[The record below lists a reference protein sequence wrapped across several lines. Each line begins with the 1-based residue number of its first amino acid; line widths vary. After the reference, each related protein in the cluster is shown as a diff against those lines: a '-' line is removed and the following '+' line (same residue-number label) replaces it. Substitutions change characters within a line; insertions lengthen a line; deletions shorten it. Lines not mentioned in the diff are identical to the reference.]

1 MNTSVLAA
9 LLSPKAADEFLNQY
23 WPKRPFV
30 AQSDPARWPA
40 VLRAEELASVQNL
53 AKRYRGSL
61 RFTHGRKSDQ
71 MIQIDRVDP
80 AILFEMGLTLNFED
94 IGPYVPGAPEF
105 LRGLEAELGLNESSL
120 VMSAFASP
128 YQDGLGC
135 HYDAQDV
142 ISIQLLGT
150 KRFHYAPVQ
159 EVAVPY
165 GTQYI
170 PGGKPYDDM
179 YAQVQNGFPEN
190 KNVKFETAEMKPGTV
205 LFLPRGTW
213 HYTEANEPSLS
224 LSLTISPPTLLDC
237 AMEQIR
243 WLLLQD
249 SAWREPLYGATA
261 SGAMHE
267 NLRAHTRRL
276 LDRLPQLVSSLSPE
290 DLIQAPIPVA
300 KRLDQI
306 NEKTRFQR
314 IPDAILEVDANKSPQ
329 GLPVVNIR
337 LGHSESSTRI
347 SACLEI
353 PAEILAVFRWV
364 EQQRKPFTG
373 SEMQT
378 AFPKLAFEE
387 LKKILAT
394 LTRAQFIKMFWFAE
408 LTPAARVG
416 VVSRQQSSDKT

>member
-1 MNTSVLAA
+1 MSGANRPILAA
-9 LLSPKAADEFLNQY
+9 LLSPKVTDEFLAAY
-23 WPKRPFV
+23 WPHRPFV
-30 AQSDPARWPA
+30 AHGDPARFPP
-40 VLRAEELASVQNL
+40 VLRTEELSSTQAL
-53 AKRYRGSL
+53 ARRYRGSL

-105 LRGLEAELGLNESSL
+105 LRALESELGLNEGSL

-128 YQDGLGC
+128 HQDGLSC

-142 ISIQLLGT
+142 ISIQLIGT

-159 EVAVPY
+159 EVAMPY

-170 PGGKPYDDM
+170 PGGKPYDEL
-179 YAQVQNGFPEN
+179 YAQAQNGFPSN
-190 KNVKFETAEMKPGTV
+190 KDVKFETAAMKPGSV

-213 HYTEANEPSLS
+213 HYTEAGEPSLS
-224 LSLTISPPTLLDC
+224 LSITISPPTLLDC
-237 AMEQIR
+237 AMEQLR

-267 NLRAHTRRL
+267 NLRAHARRL
-276 LDRLPQLVSSLSPE
+276 LARLPQLVSSLSPE
-290 DLIQAPIPVA
+290 DLIQAPVPVA

-306 NEKTRFQR
+306 SDKTRFQR
-314 IPDAILEVDANKSPQ
+314 IPDAVLEVEANKSPRDMS
-329 GLPVVNIR
+329 VVSIR
-337 LGHSESSTRI
+337 LGHSDSSTRI
-347 SACLEI
+347 SARLEI
-353 PAEILAVFRWV
+353 PAEVLAVFRWIDA
-364 EQQRKPFTG
+364 QTKPFTG
-373 SEMQT
+373 AEAQA
-378 AFPKLAFEE
+378 AFPGLPSEE

-394 LTRAQFIKMFWFAE
+394 LTRAQFIKLFWFAT
-408 LTPAARVG
+408 LAPQARVG
-416 VVSRQQSSDKT
+416 EVSRQ

>member
-1 MNTSVLAA
+1 MSATTTPILSS
-9 LLSPKAADEFLNQY
+9 LLLPKTADEFLTQY

-30 AQSDPARWPA
+30 TQSDPARWPA
-40 VLRAEELASVQNL
+40 VLRGEELASVQNL

-105 LRGLEAELGLNESSL
+105 LRGLEAELGLNEGSL

-128 YQDGLGC
+128 HQDGLGC

-159 EVAVPY
+159 EVAMPY

-170 PGGKPYDDM
+170 PGGKPYDEM

-190 KNVKFETAEMKPGTV
+190 KNVKFETTEMKPGTV

-213 HYTEANEPSLS
+213 HYTEAGEPSLS
-224 LSLTISPPTLLDC
+224 LSITISPPTLLDC
-237 AMEQIR
+237 AMEQLR

-261 SGAMHE
+261 NGAMHE
-267 NLRAHTRRL
+267 NLRDHTQRL
-276 LDRLPQLVSSLSPE
+276 LERLPQLVSSLSPE

-300 KRLDQI
+300 KRLDWI
-306 NEKTRFQR
+306 SEKTRFQR
-314 IPDAILEVDANKSPQ
+314 IPDAVLEVETNKSPQ
-329 GLPVVNIR
+329 GMSVVSIR

-347 SACLEI
+347 SAHLEI
-353 PAEILAVFRWV
+353 PAEVLAVFRRI
-364 EQQRKPFTG
+364 EGQRKPFTG
-373 SEMQT
+373 SDVQA
-378 AFPKLAFEE
+378 AFPEFAFEE

-408 LTPAARVG
+408 LMSSARVG
-416 VVSRQQSSDKT
+416 TVSR

>member
-1 MNTSVLAA
+1 MSGVTNPILAA
-9 LLSPKAADEFLNQY
+9 LLSPNAADEFLKQY
-23 WPKRPFV
+23 WPKRAFV
-30 AQSDPARWPA
+30 SQTDPTRWPA
-40 VLRAEELASVQNL
+40 VLRGEELASVQNL

-105 LRGLEAELGLNESSL
+105 LRGLESELGLNEGSL

-142 ISIQLLGT
+142 ISIQLHGT
-150 KRFHYAPVQ
+150 KRFHYAPVR
-159 EVAVPY
+159 EVAMPY

-170 PGGKPYDDM
+170 PGGKPYDEM
-179 YAQVQNGFPEN
+179 FAQSQNGFPDN
-190 KNVKFETAEMKPGTV
+190 KNVKFETTEMKPGSV

-213 HYTEANEPSLS
+213 HYTEAGESSLS
-224 LSLTISPPTLLDC
+224 LSITISPPTLLDC
-237 AMEQIR
+237 ALEQLR

-261 SGAMHE
+261 NGAMHE
-267 NLRAHTRRL
+267 NLCTHTQRL

-306 NEKTRFQR
+306 SDKTRFQR
-314 IPDAILEVDANKSPQ
+314 IPDAALETEAKTAQ
-329 GLPVVNIR
+329 GLSVVSIR
-337 LGHSESSTRI
+337 LGHSDSSTRI
-347 SACLEI
+347 SARLEI
-353 PAEILAVFRWV
+353 PAEVLAVFRWIDG
-364 EQQRKPFTG
+364 QTKPFTG
-373 SEMQT
+373 ADAQA
-378 AFPKLAFEE
+378 AFPKLPSEE
-387 LKKILAT
+387 LKKILAA
-394 LTRAQFIKMFWFAE
+394 LTRAQFIKMFWFAT
-408 LTPAARVG
+408 LASQARVG
-416 VVSRQQSSDKT
+416 EVSRQ

>member
-1 MNTSVLAA
+1 MSTATTSILSS
-9 LLSPKAADEFLNQY
+9 LLSPKAADEFLSQF
-23 WPKRPFV
+23 WPKRPYV

-40 VLRAEELASVQNL
+40 VLRGDELASVQNL

-105 LRGLEAELGLNESSL
+105 LRALESELGLNEGSL

-142 ISIQLLGT
+142 ISIQLIGT

-170 PGGKPYDDM
+170 PGGKPYDEM
-179 YAQVQNGFPEN
+179 YAQAQNGFPDN

-213 HYTEANEPSLS
+213 HYTEAGEPSLS
-224 LSLTISPPTLLDC
+224 LSITISPPTLLDC
-237 AMEQIR
+237 AMEQLR

-261 SGAMHE
+261 NGAMHE

-276 LDRLPQLVSSLSPE
+276 LERLPQLVASLSPE

-306 NEKTRFQR
+306 SEKTRFQR
-314 IPDAILEVDANKSPQ
+314 IPDAVLEVETNKSPQ
-329 GLPVVNIR
+329 GLSVVSIR

-347 SACLEI
+347 SARLEI
-353 PAEILAVFRWV
+353 PDDVLAVFRWI
-364 EQQRKPFTG
+364 EGQRKPFAG
-373 SEMQT
+373 SDVQA
-378 AFPKLAFEE
+378 AFPRLAFGE

-394 LTRAQFIKMFWFAE
+394 LTRAQYIKLFWFAQ
-408 LTPAARVG
+408 LAPGARFG
-416 VVSRQQSSDKT
+416 EVSRSA